1 MAAGYKFEDEYRYFN
16 TFVKHTGQKFSHDD
30 TLNLLQLQSY
40 TLELMEETFH
50 DDKKKP
56 YHPDKDSI
64 KFQCAFIL
72 SLVFSICQGP
82 SFRFIFPCLSSRLL
96 TDRYGNQSTEKYMLT
111 KKLIR
116 TSRHMVTSYAKYTEY
131 PWDRSQEMMLQESI
145 YEFVA
150 LIWKISGTNSIHDLL
165 ILRIQTYGHPHIVS
179 ERYHAKLQKPYMAY
193 TYNEFEITRNDAHSG
208 WKYYWN
214 PRSHA
219 LLELLS
225 NDEGTSF
232 VQYGVAYSLV
242 ELVDN
247 LREAI
252 LVKIYSNKTNEKDLV
267 SSLSRIFQLQTDE
280 IDIRDKNS
288 LIWPVLQH
296 TYCLGFEDIFNSLY
310 FKQLEVNNKDVQTHR
325 PRKDT
330 QTTTANQAPF
340 THDPQTSEQS
350 TAHAHSATITVS
362 VSDSDID
369 ETEETE
375 FSTSEHN
382 PSVNDLQLDP
392 DNIDLDNLD
401 GIDLSALELNIVTS
415 DGPGF

>member
-1 MAAGYKFEDEYRYFN
+1 MAAGHKFEDEYRYFN
-16 TFVKHTGQKFSHDD
+16 TFVKHTSQKFSHDD

-50 DDKKKP
+50 EDKKKP
-56 YHPDKDSI
+56 FHPDKDSI
-64 KFQCAFIL
+64 KFQCAYIM
-72 SLVFSICQGP
+72 SLIFSICQGP
-82 SFRFIFPCLSSRLL
+82 SFRFIFPCLSTRLL
-96 TDRYGNQSTEKYMLT
+96 TDRYNDQSTEKYVLN
-111 KKLIR
+111 KRLIR
-116 TSRHMVTSYAKYTEY
+116 TSKNMVTSYAKFMEY

-150 LIWKISGTNSIHDLL
+150 LIWKISGTASIHDLL

-179 ERYHAKLQKPYMAY
+179 ERYHTKIQKPYMAY
-193 TYNEFEITRNDAHSG
+193 TYNEFEITKNSANPG

-214 PRSHA
+214 PRSHT

-232 VQYGVAYSLV
+232 VEYGVAYSL
-242 ELVDN
+242 EDLVDKM
-247 LREAI
+247 REAI
-252 LVKIYSNKTNEKDLV
+252 LTKIYSSKTNEKDLI

-310 FKQLEVNNKDVQTHR
+310 FKKLEVNNKDVQTSGET
-325 PRKDT
+325 T
-330 QTTTANQAPF
+330 QTATTDQTFVTHGTQA
-340 THDPQTSEQS
+340 SEQS
-350 TAHAHSATITVS
+350 TTHAHSATITIPVPDPNS
-362 VSDSDID
+362 D
-369 ETEETE
+369 ETQETE
-375 FSTSEHN
+375 YTNSGRN
-382 PSVNDLQLDP
+382 PSVIDLQLDP
-392 DNIDLDNLD
+392 DNIDLDTLD
-401 GIDLSALELNIVTS
+401 IIDLSSLGLNVITS